1 MNPETSAPNPRLGND
16 ILATMTRPRTDR
28 VLVTGIAVAVVGP
41 PLLTL
46 VLIHL
51 PPADARAYVFLYLG
65 VVASLGL
72 TTGLMP
78 ALVAAGM
85 SSVLADYFF
94 LPPVDSLSLANPS
107 DVIFLV
113 VFFATAGAVGGVAAL
128 RRRSVLDAMAL
139 SRTLAETNIELE
151 RLYRD
156 QAAAARTAVRL
167 AQTQQQVSALRDA
180 DRVRRELL
188 QNVSHEL
195 RTPLA
200 SILTGATVLLGR
212 TDVSPSVRDGLTG
225 IVAQSRRLDRLVG
238 DMLDLARI
246 EGHALELRLEPTDA
260 GEAAGAAAARMRHTR
275 PGRPVNVVIE
285 PGSLEAIADWDR
297 LGQILDNLLV
307 NADRYAPP
315 GTPIEIHVAPGARGT
330 VVTRVVDHGPGVR
343 EDMKE
348 SIFERFVRDEEMGA
362 EGTGLGLAI
371 VRGLVEAHAGRVWL
385 DDPEGS
391 GGAVFA
397 FTLPAA
403 PTDAAESDP
412 ALAHPAGVS

>member
-1 MNPETSAPNPRLGND
+1 VTRL
-16 ILATMTRPRTDR
+16 RTDR
-28 VLVTGIAVAVVGP
+28 VLVAGIAIALVSP

-46 VLIHL
+46 VLAHL
-51 PPADARAYVFLYLG
+51 PPSQARAYVFLYLG
-65 VVASLGL
+65 IVASLGL
-72 TTGLMP
+72 LTGLIP
-78 ALVAAGM
+78 ALVAAAL
-85 SSVLADYFF
+85 SSVLADNFL
-94 LPPVDSLSLANPS
+94 LPPVNSLSLANPS
-107 DVIFLV
+107 DILYLVI
-113 VFFATAGAVGGVAAL
+113 FFATAGAVGGVGAL
-128 RRRSVLDAMAL
+128 RRRSIIEARAL
-139 SRTLAETNIELE
+139 SRTLVDANAELE

-212 TDVSPSVRDGLTG
+212 SDTTGPARDGLAG
-225 IVAQSRRLDRLVG
+225 IVTQSRRLDRLVG

-246 EGHALELRLEPTDA
+246 EGHALELRLEPTDV
-260 GEAAGAAAARMRHTR
+260 GEAAEAAAARLRQSHPTR
-275 PGRPVNVVIE
+275 VVRVDTE
-285 PGSLEAIADWDR
+285 LGSLEAVADWDR
-297 LGQILDNLLV
+297 LGQVLDNLLV

-315 GTPIEIHVAPGARGT
+315 TSPIEIHVAPGARGT
-330 VVTRVVDHGPGVR
+330 IVTRVIDHGPGVSP
-343 EDMKE
+343 DMKDR
-348 SIFERFVRDEEMGA
+348 IFERFVHEEQNGA

-371 VRGLVEAHAGRVWL
+371 VRGIVEAHAGRVWL
-385 DDPEGS
+385 DDPESG

-403 PTDAAESDP
+403 PAEEGQDQTVAS
-412 ALAHPAGVS
+412 

>member
-1 MNPETSAPNPRLGND
+1 M
-16 ILATMTRPRTDR
+16 MRPRIDR
-28 VLVTGIAVAVVGP
+28 VLVIGAATAVVAP

-46 VLIHL
+46 ALARL

-65 VVASLGL
+65 IVASLGL
-72 TTGLMP
+72 IAGFVP
-78 ALVAAGM
+78 ALIAAAV

-107 DVIFLV
+107 DVVYLV
-113 VFFATAGAVGGVAAL
+113 IFFATAGAVGAVAAL
-128 RRRSVLDAMAL
+128 RRRATIDARAL
-139 SRTLAETNIELE
+139 TRTLNETNTELE
-151 RLYRD
+151 RLYLD

-167 AQTQQQVSALRDA
+167 AQTQQQVSVLREA

-195 RTPLA
+195 RTPL
-200 SILTGATVLLGR
+200 SSVLTGATVLLAR
-212 TDVSPSVRDGLTG
+212 TDLSGPVHDGLTA

-246 EGHALELRLEPTDA
+246 EGHALELRLEPTDV
-260 GEAAGAAAARMRHTR
+260 GAAAEAAAKRLRRLR
-275 PGRPVNVVIE
+275 PERRVDVAVE
-285 PGSLEAIADWDR
+285 PGSVEAVADWDR
-297 LGQILDNLLV
+297 LGQVLDNLLV
-307 NADRYAPP
+307 NADRYAPG
-315 GTPIEIHVAPGARGT
+315 GTPIEIHVAPGIRQT
-330 VVTRVVDHGPGVR
+330 VVTRVIDGGPGVPAEMR
-343 EDMKE
+343 DR
-348 SIFERFVRDEEMGA
+348 IFDRFVRDEASGS

-385 DDPEGS
+385 DDPEAG

-403 PTDAAESDP
+403 SAEKQASEP
-412 ALAHPAGVS
+412 ASTA

>member
-1 MNPETSAPNPRLGND
+1 
-16 ILATMTRPRTDR
+16 MTRPRIDR
-28 VLVTGIAVAVVGP
+28 VLVTGVAVAVIGP
-41 PLLTL
+41 PLLTV
-46 VLIHL
+46 VLARL
-51 PPADARAYVFLYLG
+51 PPGDARAYVFLYLG
-65 VVASLGL
+65 IVASLGL
-72 TTGLMP
+72 TTGLIP
-78 ALVAAGM
+78 ALVAAAL
-85 SSVLADYFF
+85 SSVLADNFF
-94 LPPVDSLSLANPS
+94 LPPVNSLSLANPS
-107 DVIFLV
+107 DVIFIL

-128 RRRSVLDAMAL
+128 RRRSILDARAL
-139 SRTLAETNIELE
+139 SRTLADANTELE
-151 RLYRD
+151 RLYRE

-212 TDVSPSVRDGLTG
+212 SDLPQPVRDGLAG

-246 EGHALELRLEPTDA
+246 EGHALELRLEPVDA
-260 GEAAGAAAARMRHTR
+260 REAAEAAAARLRQTR
-275 PGRPVNVVIE
+275 PNRPVSVVAE
-285 PGSLEAIADWDR
+285 PGSLDAVADWDR

-315 GTPIEIHVAPGARGT
+315 GTAIEIHVASGARGT
-330 VVTRVVDHGPGVR
+330 VVTRVIDHGPGVT
-343 EDMKE
+343 EDMKDR
-348 SIFERFVRDEEMGA
+348 IFERFVRDEQSGA

-385 DDPEGS
+385 DDPDGG

-403 PTDAAESDP
+403 PVDTAPADADLANP
-412 ALAHPAGVS
+412 AIVS